1 MAAIV
6 DQLSDEQLFRAMM
19 NIIRDGDPTYLN
31 TINKLDLNTN
41 TNTKQLSR
49 DDMLEIMSA
58 CGISKEQIVYR
69 KLSEGINIQG
79 VVSGGIIQDSDTARE
94 QHIYRTKHQLALK
107 TRSHILNTIPD
118 PISSSFISAK
128 QTSSLLKMNSLLSLK
143 KGQINY
149 NTVLYCN
156 VIEPVYPVV
165 GLQCLVADSTKQ
177 LFTLTIY
184 NLVPPQ
190 SSFEYCQT
198 IVPVNSIVAIKE
210 PYVKCFN
217 SGYLGIRVDHPK
229 NVEIILPGKQ
239 STEKKKDQHDSY
251 CDLKDKGNDL
261 YKLCQY
267 ENALDAYKSALN
279 DTIDS
284 SLKVT
289 LLSNCAACHLK
300 LFTFEFAL
308 SDTISA

>member
-1 MAAIV
+1 
-6 DQLSDEQLFRAMM
+6 
-19 NIIRDGDPTYLN
+19 
-31 TINKLDLNTN
+31 
-41 TNTKQLSR
+41 
-49 DDMLEIMSA
+49 ML
-58 CGISKEQIVYR
+58 
-69 KLSEGINIQG
+69 
-79 VVSGGIIQDSDTARE
+79 
-94 QHIYRTKHQLALK
+94 
-107 TRSHILNTIPD
+107 
-118 PISSSFISAK
+118 
-128 QTSSLLKMNSLLSLK
+128 
-143 KGQINY
+143 
-149 NTVLYCN
+149 VLYCN
-156 VIEPVYPVV
+156 VVEPVYPVI

-184 NLVPPQ
+184 NLVPLQ

-198 IVPVNSIVAIKE
+198 IVPVNSVIAVKE

-229 NVEIILPGKQ
+229 NVEIISPTTGKQ

-251 CDLKDKGNDL
+251 CDLKEKGNDL

-267 ENALDAYKSALN
+267 EKAIDAYESALN

-300 LFTFEFAL
+300 LFMFECAL
-308 SDTISA
+308 SDAISALEIDPIHVKSTYRKAEALIGLRRYEACKISLLSLLQLATGNFKKDLMKRLTLVETSIRQSVQGFYSPLDDSLENYFSPSLEVRKSPGKGRGLFLVKVSRKEI